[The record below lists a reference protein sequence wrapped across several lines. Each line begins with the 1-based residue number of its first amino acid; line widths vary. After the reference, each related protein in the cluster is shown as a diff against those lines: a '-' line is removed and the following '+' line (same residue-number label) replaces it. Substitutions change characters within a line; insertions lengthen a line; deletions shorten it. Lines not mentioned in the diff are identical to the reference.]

1 MNVTLISWTRQ
12 PVETIHAMA
21 QNMQGNIITDLEE
34 VTGRNEAIET
44 VMELEK
50 TNIGGPLEAV
60 DFIFQVEGV
69 PRALTHQMVRTRIG
83 AMYSQ
88 ESLRFV
94 AKEGE
99 QFKYD
104 IGPSINEDD
113 HRLMVYM
120 SAMREIQTAYEKLI
134 KAGASTQDARGIL
147 PINIMTNIGVK
158 YNLKTLMGVA
168 EVRLCTQSQE
178 HWQSVIRQ
186 MKQEIY
192 SKVHPVLSGLL
203 KPYCE
208 RHGKC
213 GFKSIFDRPCPRREQ
228 IESGSNDQEVE
239 R

>member
-1 MNVTLISWTRQ
+1 MITLISWTGQ
-12 PVETIHAMA
+12 PVETIHALA
-21 QNMQGNIITDLEE
+21 QNMKGNIITDLET
-34 VTGRNEAIET
+34 VKGKNEPVET

-69 PRALTHQMVRTRIG
+69 PRALTHQMVRTRVG

-88 ESLRFV
+88 ESMRFV
-94 AKEGE
+94 AKEGK

-104 IGPSINEDD
+104 IGPTINEDD
-113 HRLMVYM
+113 QRLMIYM
-120 SAMREIQTAYEKLI
+120 RAMKDLQETYEKLI
-134 KAGASTQDARGIL
+134 KSGASTQDARGIL
-147 PINIMTNIGVK
+147 PINILTNIGVK

-178 HWQSVIRQ
+178 HWQNIIGG
-186 MKQEIY
+186 MKEEIY
-192 SKVHPVLSGLL
+192 TKVHPVIAGLL

-213 GFKSIFDRPCPRREQ
+213 GFKSIFDRPCPRRDE
-228 IESGSNDQEVE
+228 IESGSSG
-239 R
+239 